1 MFALRAKGGQWPAP
15 TNSTRHMSPPI
26 AQKGPRT
33 MDFREAYL
41 DNAATSRPCPEAVAA
56 VVAAMGEGFGNA
68 SAEHARGKRAKALLE
83 ESRAT
88 VAEALGVD
96 ADEVFFTSGGT
107 ESNNLAIAGA
117 CRAVREERRSVV
129 ASEVE
134 HPSVT
139 KTVRGLKREG
149 WQVDYLP
156 AYNGNLALGK
166 LERVLGPDTALI
178 TCMHVQNETGFILP
192 VAEVAAMRDA
202 RAPQALVHTDAV
214 QAFGKIDFLPREL
227 GVDLASVSSH
237 KIGGPQGIGALYVK
251 RGTRMFTTAFGG
263 GQERGLRSGTEAL
276 PLIAGFA
283 AAVRVAFAD
292 RAQAEARA
300 AAHKRRL
307 LAGIAALCPEVRVNS
322 RDDGS
327 PFVVSFSVPGMDN
340 TAALQALSDAG
351 VYVSKASACATLF
364 PDIPPEA
371 WRAKHPM
378 SLLQCGIPEPLVEST
393 LRVSFSQ
400 ESTLA
405 DVERFLEVFGA
416 FIRSAAS

>member
-1 MFALRAKGGQWPAP
+1 MAF
-15 TNSTRHMSPPI
+15 T
-26 AQKGPRT
+26 
-33 MDFREAYL
+33 EAYL
-41 DNAATSRPCPEAVAA
+41 DNAATARPYPQVIEAVAA
-56 VVAAMGEGFGNA
+56 TMGEGFGNA
-68 SAEHARGKRAKALLE
+68 SAAHARGRCAKALLE

-88 VAEALGVD
+88 VAEALGV
-96 ADEVFFTSGGT
+96 EPEELYFTSGGT
-107 ESNNLAIAGA
+107 ESNNLAIIGA
-117 CRAVREERRSVV
+117 CRSVRVSEGRNGIVV
-129 ASEVE
+129 STVE

-149 WQVDYLP
+149 WKVSYVTARNGDYDLEH
-156 AYNGNLALGK
+156 
-166 LERVLGPDTALI
+166 LERVLGPNTAI
-178 TCMHVQNETGFILP
+178 VTSMRVQNETGFILP
-192 VAEVAAMRDA
+192 TADIVAARDA
-202 RAPQALVHTDAV
+202 LAPKAYVHCDGV
-214 QAFGKIDFLPREL
+214 QAFGKVRFLPHEL
-227 GVDLASVSSH
+227 GVDMASISAH

-251 RGTRMFTTAFGG
+251 AHVPRIFTTAFGG

-276 PLIAGFA
+276 PLIVGFA
-283 AAVRVAFAD
+283 QAVRITMA
-292 RAQAEARA
+292 RRERCEANA
-300 AAHKRRL
+300 AALKRRL
-307 LAGIAALCPEVRVNS
+307 LEGVAALCPDVRVNS

-378 SLLQCGIPEPLVEST
+378 SLLQCGIPEPLLEST

-416 FIRSAAS
+416 FIRSTALREAPSLLSRACA